1 MDELQWL
8 QEIDIIQILIGIF
21 IIISAVISIVTVI
34 SKFAEYIGRPV
45 KWIKKNDKD
54 HELLL
59 KTMNELQ
66 ELKKQELED
75 KQQSIKHDQAI
86 RTELEKL
93 TKLVVEKEIDD
104 TRWEILNFCS
114 NLANGQ
120 TYNREAYEHVF
131 RLYEKYERI
140 LKENNMTNGYVEES
154 MNYARESFHKILP

>member
-8 QEIDIIQILIGIF
+8 QEIDLIRILIGIF
-21 IIISAVISIVTVI
+21 IIISAIISIATVI

-45 KWIKKNDKD
+45 KWVKKNDED
-54 HELLL
+54 HERLQ
-59 KTMNELQ
+59 KMNTELQ
-66 ELKKQELED
+66 DLKKQELED

-86 RTELEKL
+86 REELEKL
-93 TKLVVEKEIDD
+93 TKMFIEKEIDD

-140 LKENNMTNGYVEES
+140 LKENNMTNGYVDES
-154 MNYARESFHKILP
+154 MNYAREAFHKILP

>member
-1 MDELQWL
+1 MDEIKIL
-8 QEIDIIQILIGIF
+8 QELDIIQIVIGVF
-21 IIISAVISIVTVI
+21 IIISAIISIATVV
-34 SKFAEYIGRPV
+34 SKFADYIGRPI

-59 KTMNELQ
+59 NTMAELQ
-66 ELKKQELED
+66 ELRKQELED

-120 TYNREAYEHVF
+120 TYNREAFEHVF

-140 LKENNMTNGYVEES
+140 LKENHMTNGYVEES
-154 MNYARESFHKILP
+154 MKYAREAFHKILP

>member
-1 MDELQWL
+1 MDEIKIL
-8 QEIDIIQILIGIF
+8 QELDIIQIVIGVF
-21 IIISAVISIVTVI
+21 IIISAIISIATVV
-34 SKFAEYIGRPV
+34 SKFADYIGRPI

-59 KTMNELQ
+59 NTIAELQ
-66 ELKKQELED
+66 ELRKQELED

-120 TYNREAYEHVF
+120 TYNREAFEHVF

-154 MNYARESFHKILP
+154 MKYAREAFHKILP